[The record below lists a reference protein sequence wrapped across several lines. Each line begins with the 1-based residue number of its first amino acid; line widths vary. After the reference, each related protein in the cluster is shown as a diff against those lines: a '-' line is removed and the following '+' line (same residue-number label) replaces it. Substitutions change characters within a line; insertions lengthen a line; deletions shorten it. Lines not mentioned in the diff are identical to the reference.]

1 VDDESDDECY
11 EKWLPYGM
19 SRREKSKDNDREKH
33 DHTRYIAHC
42 TEKWVEKC
50 PIHILEGLHERVFEM
65 IESSE
70 EAIHIFVLFP
80 LFPSHDLR
88 LSTLPGEPFAGT
100 EGATVAKTTTYL

>member
-1 VDDESDDECY
+1 
-11 EKWLPYGM
+11 M

-33 DHTRYIAHC
+33 DHTRYI
-42 TEKWVEKC
+42 ENKKKKWIEKC

-88 LSTLPGEPFAGT
+88 LSTLPGEPATRT
-100 EGATVAKTTTYL
+100 EGTAVAKTTYLW